1 MEKTRVEKNNTEQK
15 GIEQINEVSLKRNR
29 IDKNIIEQTKKHNQK
44 RIDQIEQNRKV
55 CKSLEQTKE
64 EQNNKN
70 QRGINRLEY
79 NRLKQKNREE
89 QNRLE
94 YNRLK

>member
-1 MEKTRVEKNNTEQK
+1 M
-15 GIEQINEVSLKRNR
+15 
-29 IDKNIIEQTKKHNQK
+29 
-44 RIDQIEQNRKV
+44 DQIKQNRKV

-94 YNRLK
+94 YNRLKQKNREEQNRLEYNRLK